1 MPEIQL
7 REYQERVFDA
17 IRDAA
22 MRGVKRIMVV
32 LGTGSGKTIIEAKI
46 ALSAVEKGNT
56 VLSLV
61 HRRGL
66 VEQINKTY
74 IENGLDSGII
84 MAGIESELRK
94 PCQVG
99 SIFTYIRRMKLD
111 ELDRN
116 QFFINADVILIDEAH
131 HVLSKTYQSI
141 LKNYPDKIVVGFT
154 ATPTLSTGAGM
165 GEYFEEL
172 IDVVPLKELL
182 DGGYLVPG
190 VYYGPTVP
198 DLDKL
203 KSRLGDYKPKDLD
216 KVCNKP
222 KLVGDIVENWLKIA
236 PGKQTMVFAIN
247 RKHAK
252 ALNEEFIKH
261 GVKAEYLDAFNKDEE
276 RSDVLRRFKDGDT
289 QVICQIALYTEGTDI
304 PEIECLID
312 ARPTRSIG
320 FHRQK
325 LGRGARPCK
334 GKDSF
339 LVIDHCG
346 NVAGRKDS
354 MGFYEDEITWT
365 LSGKPLSN
373 KPKEKRIKEKT
384 LITCEYCSSIFT
396 GKRCPTCGKEV
407 ENYAKKVEALD
418 ATLVKLK
425 GGKKKVFTMEEKRH
439 WYGMLE
445 WKRRERG
452 FQTGWV
458 GNSFREKF
466 GVWPTRMKHIGPIEP
481 TKEFKNWLTSR
492 QIRWRKQKEK
502 ENNSFLGRNA
512 VSEATPELT
521 T

>member
-1 MPEIQL
+1 MPEIEL
-7 REYQERVFDA
+7 RGYQQRIFDA
-17 IRDAA
+17 VRDAA
-22 MRGVKRIMVV
+22 MRGVKRILVV
-32 LGTGSGKTIIEAKI
+32 LGTGGGKTHIETNI

-141 LKNYPDKIVVGFT
+141 LKNYPDKIVIGFT

-252 ALNEEFIKH
+252 ALNNEFIKH

-276 RSDVLRRFKDGDT
+276 RSDVLRRFKNGDT

-346 NVAGRKDS
+346 NVAGRNDS

-373 KPKEKRIKEKT
+373 KPKEKRVKEKT

-418 ATLVKLK
+418 AELVKLK
-425 GGKKKVFTMEEKRH
+425 KSESRKLTTEEKKLWFRMFS
-439 WYGMLE
+439 YE
-445 WKRRERG
+445 QRRLG
-452 FQTGWV
+452 KSKSWLLAQYKSKT
-458 GNSFREKF
+458 
-466 GVWPTRMKHIGPIEP
+466 GVWPRNMENLPPIEP
-481 TKEFKNWLTSR
+481 NKECKNWLTYQRIKWIKS
-492 QIRWRKQKEK
+492 KQAKYA
-502 ENNSFLGRNA
+502 N
-512 VSEATPELT
+512 
-521 T
+521 